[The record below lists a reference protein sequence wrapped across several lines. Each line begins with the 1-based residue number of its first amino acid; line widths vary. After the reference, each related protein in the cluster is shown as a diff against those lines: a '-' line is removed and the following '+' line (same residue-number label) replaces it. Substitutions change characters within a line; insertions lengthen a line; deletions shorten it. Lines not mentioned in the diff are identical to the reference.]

1 MSVPFVHLRVHS
13 EFSLVDGLVRIKPL
27 AKALAGMNMPA
38 VAITDQSNMCSL
50 VKFYKTAMGAG
61 IKPICG
67 ADLWLAAADPEA
79 PLSRICFLAMN
90 PKGYRNL
97 TELISRGAVI
107 PDAGA
112 NPAVDKVVFSLAS
125 GAVSDPIVTD
135 TGAIIVKV
143 VERSVVKDAE
153 LTTAKD
159 GLKREMIAER
169 QNRFFSSYMTKAKEK
184 LRIETYPQT
193 IARVLG

>member
-67 ADLWLAAADPEA
+67 ADLWLAGADPEA
-79 PLSRICFLAMN
+79 PLSRICFLAMDA
-90 PKGYRNL
+90 KGYRNL
-97 TELISRGAVI
+97 TELISRGWTDGQRNGLVI
-107 PDAGA
+107 LQREWIAPRQRGPDCPVSGQGRRYRHGL
-112 NPAVDKVVFSLAS
+112 VVRP
-125 GAVSDPIVTD
+125 G
-135 TGAIIVKV
+135 
-143 VERSVVKDAE
+143 
-153 LTTAKD
+153 
-159 GLKREMIAER
+159 
-169 QNRFFSSYMTKAKEK
+169 
-184 LRIETYPQT
+184 
-193 IARVLG
+193 